1 MTVSRSKRS
10 LGPNPLLYP
19 EPALLVCVWDA
30 EGKANVMTAAW
41 GGICC
46 SEPPS
51 LSVAIR
57 PERWTYAALL
67 SRRAFTVGI
76 PSEAM
81 LAGADFVGMVS
92 GRRTDK
98 FAQAGFS
105 AQKAEFV
112 DAPYVAECPVV
123 LECSLSN
130 SLELGSHTLMIGTIL
145 DVKADEDCLDASGKF
160 PDIAK
165 VAPLI
170 FDAGSRAYYGVG
182 RKLGESFSVG
192 KKLLRPEQDQS

>member
-1 MTVSRSKRS
+1 MIESRNKRS
-10 LGPNPLLYP
+10 LGPSPLLYP

-30 EGKANVMTAAW
+30 AGKANVMLAAW

-51 LSVAIR
+51 LAVGIR

-67 SRRAFTVGI
+67 SRKAFTVGI
-76 PSEAM
+76 PSEDL

-92 GRRTDK
+92 GKRMDK
-98 FAQAGFS
+98 FARAGFS

-130 SLELGSHTLMIGTIL
+130 TLELGSHTLMIGTIL

-160 PDIAK
+160 PDIDK
-165 VAPLI
+165 VAPLV

-182 RKLGESFSVG
+182 RKLGESFFAG
-192 KKLLRPEQDQS
+192 KKLLRPEQD